1 VLIIAR
7 LLEIV
12 SPSLSFIENSI
23 VPLLQSAS
31 DDPKTPPEVG
41 PLVEVFARL
50 LDARVLLVAQSEAE
64 VHDCSLLPVIGTGPL
79 LLSLLLCLWLSGH
92 ILVALLALVVI
103 DILFSSL
110 YGRIAALAS
119 AASSS
124 AATRARAAV
133 PLASPRFCPGDTL
146 PESADHRCGL
156 LSLPL
161 SSLPPYGTL
170 RYCQCPVPV
179 SSPLF
184 LPYLRSDAES
194 IQSELLSIYG
204 TLASLSPIEH
214 FRLLLSSLLG
224 ALSSL
229 HFPR

>member
-1 VLIIAR
+1 MGCVLIIAR

-103 DILFSSL
+103 DILSVLSTVASLLLPQPPVPPLPLGLAQQCLSPLRAFVRAIPYLNPPITAAAFSH
-110 YGRIAALAS
+110 
-119 AASSS
+119 
-124 AATRARAAV
+124 
-133 PLASPRFCPGDTL
+133 C
-146 PESADHRCGL
+146 
-156 LSLPL
+156 LSLLFHLMARYGIANALSQFPLPSSCLTCAQTQSL
-161 SSLPPYGTL
+161 SS
-170 RYCQCPVPV
+170 RSCCPFMEP
-179 SSPLF
+179 
-184 LPYLRSDAES
+184 
-194 IQSELLSIYG
+194 
-204 TLASLSPIEH
+204 
-214 FRLLLSSLLG
+214 
-224 ALSSL
+224 
-229 HFPR
+229 